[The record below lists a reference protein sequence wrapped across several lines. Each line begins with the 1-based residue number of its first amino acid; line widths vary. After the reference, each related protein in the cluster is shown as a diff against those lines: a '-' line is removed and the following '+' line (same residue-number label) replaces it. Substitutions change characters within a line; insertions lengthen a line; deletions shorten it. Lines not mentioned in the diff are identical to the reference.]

1 MMSGGVSVPTIEPTH
16 RVQPGEPAPDFELPV
31 VQEEAIVSLA
41 DYRGRRPLF
50 LALFVGLYCPFCRRS
65 IARLG
70 GLRDKLEAAGVDT
83 LGVVATELDNA
94 RLYFKYRPSRI
105 PLAADPEFSTH
116 RAYGLQKMQ
125 VDEAMMA
132 AISKVRVNPTGEL
145 PEPLPPGEASDALD
159 RAEGF
164 QRTETDLR
172 DIERQWPLVKAQFLV
187 DREGIVRW
195 ANVECEADGF
205 AGIGKFPADEE
216 ILAAARLVS

>member
-1 MMSGGVSVPTIEPTH
+1 MQTIEPPH
-16 RVQPGEPAPDFELPV
+16 RVQPGEPAPDFELPA
-31 VQEEAIVSLA
+31 VQEDGIVSLA
-41 DYRGRRPLF
+41 DYRGRRAVF

-70 GLRDKLEAAGVDT
+70 GLRDKLEAAGVET

-94 RLYFKYRPSRI
+94 RLYFKYRPSKL
-105 PLAADPEFSTH
+105 PLAADPEFRTH

-125 VDEAMMA
+125 VDEAVMA
-132 AISKVRVNPTGEL
+132 AVSAVRINPTGDL
-145 PEPLPPGEASDALD
+145 PEPMSPSDASAALD
-159 RAEGF
+159 QAEGY
-164 QRTETDLR
+164 QRTEADLR

-216 ILAAARLVS
+216 ILAAVRSVA

>member
-1 MMSGGVSVPTIEPTH
+1 MQTIEPPR
-16 RVQPGEPAPDFELPV
+16 RVQAGEPAPDFELPA
-31 VQEEAIVSLA
+31 VQQDAMVSLA
-41 DYRGRRPLF
+41 DYRGRRAVF

-70 GLRDKLEAAGVDT
+70 SLRDKLEVAGVET

-94 RLYFKYRPSRI
+94 RLYFKYRPSKL

-116 RAYGLQKMQ
+116 RAYGLQKIQ

-132 AISKVRVNPTGEL
+132 AVNAVRVNPTGEL
-145 PEPLPPGEASDALD
+145 PEPMSPGEASAALD
-159 RAEGF
+159 RAEGD
-164 QRTETDLR
+164 QRTEADLR

-187 DREGIVRW
+187 DRDGIVRW
-195 ANVECEADGF
+195 ANVECETDGF

-216 ILAAARLVS
+216 ILAAVRMVS

>member
-1 MMSGGVSVPTIEPTH
+1 MTTLEPKH
-16 RVQPGEPAPDFELPV
+16 RVQPGEPAPNFELPA
-31 VQEEAIVSLA
+31 VQDEGTVSLT

-65 IARLG
+65 IARMG
-70 GLRDKLEAAGVDT
+70 TLRDKLEAAGVET

-94 RLYFKYRPSRI
+94 RLYFKYRPSRL

-116 RAYGLQKMQ
+116 RAYGLQRIQ
-125 VDEAMMA
+125 VDAAMMEV
-132 AISKVRVNPTGEL
+132 ISAVRINPTGEL
-145 PEPLPPGEASDALD
+145 PEPMSPDQAAVALD
-159 RAEGF
+159 QAEGF
-164 QRTETDLR
+164 QRTEADLR

-216 ILAAARLVS
+216 ILAAVRLVA

>member
-1 MMSGGVSVPTIEPTH
+1 MQTIEPPH
-16 RVQPGEPAPDFELPV
+16 RVQPGEPAPDFELPA
-31 VQEEAIVSLA
+31 VQEDGIVSLA
-41 DYRGRRPLF
+41 DYRGRRAVF

-70 GLRDKLEAAGVDT
+70 GLRDKLEAAGVET

-94 RLYFKYRPSRI
+94 RLYFKYRPSKL
-105 PLAADPEFSTH
+105 PLAADPEFRTH

-125 VDEAMMA
+125 VDEAVMA
-132 AISKVRVNPTGEL
+132 AVSAVRINPTGDL
-145 PEPLPPGEASDALD
+145 PEPMSPSDASAALD
-159 RAEGF
+159 QAEGY
-164 QRTETDLR
+164 QRTEADLR

-216 ILAAARLVS
+216 ILAAVRMVS